1 MSKSKNIATPV
12 PAKRVREA
20 FAQGLFTVP
29 DEGLACL
36 VGKNGDGKV
45 RGRLNPIVVEAFNAQ
60 VTGEVYA
67 GEKSPVEAKS
77 VTLALTKPN
86 AKGARLKRPESF
98 PLAEVRKRAGVEGKA
113 GRLSKANLAAA
124 ADSIMRERGWL

>member
-20 FAQGLFTVP
+20 FAKGEFTVP

-36 VGKNGDGKV
+36 LGKDGNGKV
-45 RGRLNPIVVEAFNAQ
+45 RGRLNPVVIAAFNEQ

-67 GEKSPVEAKS
+67 GEKSVAEVKS
-77 VTLALTKPN
+77 VTLDLTKPN

-98 PLAEVRKRAGVEGKA
+98 PLTEVRKRAGVEGKA
-113 GRLSKANLAAA
+113 GRLSKANLVAASE
-124 ADSIMRERGWL
+124 SIMRERGWL

>member
-1 MSKSKNIATPV
+1 MSKRTNIATPV

-20 FAQGLFTVP
+20 FAEGLFTVP

-45 RGRLNPIVVEAFNAQ
+45 RGRLNPVVIEAFNAQ

-67 GEKSPVEAKS
+67 GEKSPVEAKA
-77 VTLALTKPN
+77 VTLDLTKPN